1 MMVDNQKTTLGQTII
16 TSNGHQHTSVVVL
29 FHAGLIIL
37 GLVVCINLPTSDSEA
52 WAPSYIII

>member
-29 FHAGLIIL
+29 FRAGLIIL
-37 GLVVCINLPTSDSEA
+37 GLVVCIVYPQVTQKLGLHRT
-52 WAPSYIII
+52 